1 MYPYGVVEEA
11 ETRRERDAAVR
22 QCERQLCDGEEA
34 EQQRTEAWVGDLT
47 DTDDEF
53 QELQRDAASAG
64 QSSLRAAADA
74 PAAGE
79 PDG

>member
-1 MYPYGVVEEA
+1 MDPYGVVEEA

-34 EQQRTEAWVGDLT
+34 EQQRTEAWGDDL
-47 DTDDEF
+47 TDDEF

-64 QSSLRAAADA
+64 RSSLHAAADA
-74 PAAGE
+74 PAAAE